1 MSNASNISGVVNVL
15 KPPGMS
21 SHNVVSAL
29 RKLFDQKKV
38 GHTGTLDPGAA
49 GVLPICIGKATR
61 LSEYLI
67 EKEKTYY
74 AHIIFGRSTDTYDSF
89 GETTDSSDKIVNIEY
104 LKKVIL
110 DFSGDIE
117 QAVPAYSAKKV
128 EGQKLYD
135 LARKGNAINNITKNV
150 TVYSLDILDEL
161 KPNAFLLK
169 ISCSKG
175 TYIRS
180 ICHEI
185 GLNLRVPSHMGV
197 LIRTKSG
204 NFKIENAVTIDELKK
219 MKEKGTL
226 TTAVTSMEDVLYDYP
241 SIHVNDIYKSYVVNG
256 RKISIENAKIDED
269 YLGKNVYRCFC
280 ENRFYGIASINDGF
294 IKLVKLLN
302 VGMR

>member
-1 MSNASNISGVVNVL
+1 MSDTSNISGVVNVL

-49 GVLPICIGKATR
+49 GVLPICVGKATR

-89 GETTDSSDKIVNIEY
+89 GETIDSSEKIVNIED
-104 LKKVIL
+104 LNKVIP
-110 DFSGDIE
+110 DFLGDIV
-117 QAVPAYSAKKV
+117 QAIPAYSAKKV
-128 EGQKLYD
+128 GGQKLYD

-150 TVYSLDILDEL
+150 TVYSLNILNEL
-161 KPNAFLLK
+161 RPNAFLLK

-185 GLNLRVPSHMGV
+185 GIKLGVPSHMGV

-204 NFKIENAVTIDELKK
+204 NFKIENAVTIDELKD
-219 MKEKGTL
+219 MKEKGCL
-226 TTAVTSMEDVLYDYP
+226 TAAVASMEEVLYDYP
-241 SIHVNDIYKSYVVNG
+241 SIYVNDDYKSYVMNG
-256 RKISIENAKIDED
+256 RKIPIEKAKIDQD
-269 YLGKNVYRCFC
+269 HLGKNVYICFC
-280 ENRFYGIASINDGF
+280 ENEFYGIAGINDGL